1 VSNFLSHIAKR
12 VKFWLFEERD
22 DIYAENLKRRK
33 QLHNAY
39 LIQAC
44 VALIGVGTVALIPV
58 VLWLTTKGFVIVY
71 LISTA
76 VAGILYLTISSYVKH
91 VNKQYELN

>member
-1 VSNFLSHIAKR
+1 MSNLLSRFAKK

-33 QLHNAY
+33 QLHNAH
-39 LIQAC
+39 LIQ
-44 VALIGVGTVALIPV
+44 VFIVLIGIGTMALIPL
-58 VLWLTTKGFVIVY
+58 VLWFITKGFVFVY
-71 LISTA
+71 LIFTA
-76 VAGILYLTISSYVKH
+76 VAGILYLSIDSYVKH